1 MEGTKVPSTL
11 FLDVGGVLLTNGWDH
26 NSRRVAADKFGLDYE
41 ELNERH
47 HLTYDTYEAG
57 KLSLRE
63 YLDRIVFYEKRDFT
77 HDDFREFMFEQS
89 KPFPEM
95 IELVKALKNKYKLKV
110 GVISNEGREVNEYRI
125 RTFRLGEFVDF
136 FVSSSFV
143 HVRKPDRDIYRIALD
158 MAQVSPS
165 DAVYIDDRAM
175 FAQVAAGLG
184 LHSINHKSYETTKAA
199 LARQGLKVESEPRL
213 AEPA

>member
-1 MEGTKVPSTL
+1 MEKKNVPSTL
-11 FLDVGGVLLTNGWDH
+11 FLDIGGVLLTNGWD
-26 NSRRVAADKFGLDYE
+26 RDARKAAAGKFGLDYE

-63 YLDRIVFYEKRDFT
+63 YLDRIAFYEKRNFS
-77 HDDFREFMFEQS
+77 HEDFRNFIFEQS
-89 KPFPEM
+89 KPFPDM
-95 IELVKALKNKYKLKV
+95 IALIQSLKQKYNLKI

-125 RTFRLGEFVDF
+125 STFRLGEFIDF

-158 MAQVSPS
+158 IAQVTPE
-165 DAVYIDDRAM
+165 DAVYIDDRKM
-175 FAQVAAGLG
+175 FAQIAAGFG
-184 LHSINHKSYETTKAA
+184 LKCVHHRGYETTKDA
-199 LARQGLKVESEPRL
+199 LEVFGLKS
-213 AEPA
+213 